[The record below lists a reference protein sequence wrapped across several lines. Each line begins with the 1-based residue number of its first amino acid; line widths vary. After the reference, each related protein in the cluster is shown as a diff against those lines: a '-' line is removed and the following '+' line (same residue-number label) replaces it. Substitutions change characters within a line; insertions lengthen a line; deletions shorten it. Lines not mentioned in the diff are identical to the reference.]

1 MDATGRDASIAI
13 PPAPNWYGSA
23 LGDWGGADGTLY
35 AYAARNAVVLVRP
48 EETRACRRFA
58 GSLVGHVNRVTALCF
73 AKRPGVT
80 HLLVSG
86 SADTNLRLWD
96 TTARRCLRT
105 MRGHTAEVSAL
116 SVSPIA
122 PDLCVSGDRGGKCLV
137 WRFGAAGGGSGGGG
151 GGGGSSGDGSI
162 THQRPVR
169 TLEQLDNTP
178 VLAVAMSA
186 ARENDVA
193 VGHQSGALGVADV
206 SASSPPRRLPA
217 RAAEVQCLAWMPP
230 ASAPDARSAIGI
242 LAVGSRERAVTLWTW
257 DGERTSLLTSA
268 PLPKCPPHLS
278 ESQRGRLWVALA
290 WAGHRRKGE
299 SSERSGDTTESPARV
314 TDESFARLVVASHG
328 GELLRCDVRVDD
340 WETTSGRPDAVPNV
354 HFSKFA
360 GDGHSK
366 TVFGISVRENLAVTT
381 SLDRS
386 LAAWDVGK
394 LTRRWSVAGLGG
406 FAYHA
411 AVDPEDPRRV
421 AVACG
426 DGSVRA
432 HVLADTPNDDDATH
446 EVFDDADDVGASTI
460 LWRGLPQTKATRLAW
475 RPADGP
481 AAVAFGDEAGSEPA
495 SACLAV
501 GLEDGRVVALDPA
514 GAGRPPRS
522 VIATGA
528 RDWRAVGPP
537 SGRDPGTRDSGRRS
551 PVALGVS
558 GRSGGAAAR
567 RRRRRRR
574 VRGRH
579 DAVPRRGDGGRR
591 DDHVVRV
598 RGARIG
604 GARSVSLGGAPRG
617 GRRVERRHRHRA
629 RARQRRARGPV
640 CVPGRVARRGTLE
653 GCLRRA
659 LAPQRGRPR
668 LAATRVARLGLRG
681 RWIPGV

>member
-48 EETRACRRFA
+48 EETRACRRFV

-96 TTARRCLRT
+96 TTSRRCLRT

-116 SVSPIA
+116 SVSPVA

-137 WRFGAAGGGSGGGG
+137 WRFGTAGGGGGGG
-151 GGGGSSGDGSI
+151 GGGGSRDGDS
-162 THQRPVR
+162 TLQRPVR
-169 TLEQLDNTP
+169 ALEQLDGTP

-217 RAAEVQCLAWMPP
+217 RAAEVQCLAWMPS
-230 ASAPDARSAIGI
+230 AGAPDPRSAIGL
-242 LAVGSRERAVTLWTW
+242 LAVGSRERAVTLWSW
-257 DGERTSLLTSA
+257 DGERTSLRMTL
-268 PLPKCPPHLS
+268 PLPRCPPHLS
-278 ESQRGRLWVALA
+278 EAQRGRLWVALA
-290 WAGHRRKGE
+290 WAGPRRPGDV
-299 SSERSGDTTESPARV
+299 SGIPAGDAHATPADDDAPV
-314 TDESFARLVVASHG
+314 GTPDEAISRLVVASHG
-328 GELLRCDVRVDD
+328 GELLRCDVPLLDGATA
-340 WETTSGRPDAVPNV
+340 TTSGRSETPPIREVR
-354 HFSKFA
+354 FSKFA

-366 TVFGISVRENLAVTT
+366 TVFGISVRDGLAVTT

-394 LTRRWSVAGLGG
+394 LARRWSAAGLGG

-432 HVLADTPNDDDATH
+432 HVLADTDDDLNACH
-446 EVFDDADDVGASTI
+446 DDSAARRPFSGAAC
-460 LWRGLPQTKATRLAW
+460 RTKATRLAW

-481 AAVAFGDEAGSEPA
+481 ADGREDGGAGAAEAGCA
-495 SACLAV
+495 SL
-501 GLEDGRVVALDPA
+501 A
-514 GAGRPPRS
+514 GAG
-522 VIATGA
+522 
-528 RDWRAVGPP
+528 
-537 SGRDPGTRDSGRRS
+537 
-551 PVALGVS
+551 
-558 GRSGGAAAR
+558 
-567 RRRRRRR
+567 
-574 VRGRH
+574 
-579 DAVPRRGDGGRR
+579 
-591 DDHVVRV
+591 
-598 RGARIG
+598 
-604 GARSVSLGGAPRG
+604 
-617 GRRVERRHRHRA
+617 
-629 RARQRRARGPV
+629 
-640 CVPGRVARRGTLE
+640 
-653 GCLRRA
+653 
-659 LAPQRGRPR
+659 GRPR
-668 LAATRVARLGLRG
+668 G
-681 RWIPGV
+681 R